1 MTLPGVGIPPP
12 LRLSIVVLPFA
23 GLSSDSEQ
31 EYFTDGTADDLTT
44 DLSRI
49 AGCFEMTGLGQDR
62 LIFAPARSRS

>member
-23 GLSSDSEQ
+23 GVSSDSEQ

-44 DLSRI
+44 DR
-49 AGCFEMTGLGQDR
+49 A
-62 LIFAPARSRS
+62 